1 MSPEQCRGESLDA
14 RSDIYSLGII
24 AYQMLAGSAPFT
36 GDINDVL
43 RQHIEAVPPPLRER
57 RKKIPK
63 RMERVIMSA
72 LAKKPDDRPASALSF
87 ANALR
92 ASSEGTS
99 KLFRR
104 ALVIYSEHF
113 PVFFRLSLVAY
124 MPVVLLTVLFL
135 SNDLLIKKMVV
146 SKVAGNII
154 GGVLGLV
161 MFIAQLVAT
170 SVITGVII
178 WFVVQLAVAPLR
190 PLKLRHA
197 LRTLKKRIKHLTTTS
212 FRVIILSILGLILGV
227 IPGVIYF
234 INAALVSP
242 VVVMENLKGRAA
254 VRRSKALV
262 KRARPTV
269 IAIVLIHIL
278 LPALLGGLFSAAFG
292 LKNRHMGEGAT
303 VTVRVGELIPTLI
316 NIFILPL
323 LATLSAL
330 LYLKVRQLGGE
341 RFNEM
346 LNEFE
351 AEEAPQTKW
360 QQRMRERLNSSAST
374 RSA

>member
-1 MSPEQCRGESLDA
+1 
-14 RSDIYSLGII
+14 
-24 AYQMLAGSAPFT
+24 
-36 GDINDVL
+36 
-43 RQHIEAVPPPLRER
+43 
-57 RKKIPK
+57 
-63 RMERVIMSA
+63 
-72 LAKKPDDRPASALSF
+72 
-87 ANALR
+87 
-92 ASSEGTS
+92 
-99 KLFRR
+99 
-104 ALVIYSEHF
+104 
-113 PVFFRLSLVAY
+113 

-146 SKVAGNII
+146 SGTAGKII
-154 GGVLGLV
+154 ASVLGLV
-161 MFIAQLVAT
+161 MFIAQLVST

-178 WFVVQLAVAPLR
+178 WFVVQLTVAPLR

-197 LRTLKKRIKHLTTTS
+197 LRTLKKRLKYLTKTS
-212 FRVIILSILGLILGV
+212 LRIIIISILGLCLLV

-234 INAALVSP
+234 INASLAGP

-254 VRRSKALV
+254 IRRSKALV

-269 IAIVLIHIL
+269 IAILLIHFL
-278 LPALLGGLFSAAFG
+278 LPFLLGSLFSAAFG
-292 LKNRHMGEGAT
+292 LRNRHMGEGAT
-303 VTVRVGELIPTLI
+303 VTVRVGELIPTVI

-323 LATLSAL
+323 MATLSAL
-330 LYLKVRQLGGE
+330 VYLKVRQLGGE

-346 LNEFE
+346 LNQFE